1 MGERV
6 SDEQLALLADPIWL
20 DAKSS
25 AIEHARHLVAVELQ
39 ERRAG
44 DAERDAEIERKSLVN
59 KNLRMSI
66 EIMQDNADVEI
77 AALKAEHE
85 RFMTYHH
92 QQIALHVQEKAGSDE
107 IAADFEGKW
116 YRTQEQLA
124 ALNAKLAQTRGV
136 LEYVERYQDYWRDQ
150 PVVYWLGRLIE
161 EIGELS
167 GTLIGSHKGPVGHE
181 LRQIASICINWLDY
195 WQLPMCGVLE
205 GDDAKTSRS

>member
-77 AALKAEHE
+77 
-85 RFMTYHH
+85 
-92 QQIALHVQEKAGSDE
+92 
-107 IAADFEGKW
+107 
-116 YRTQEQLA
+116 A

>member
-1 MGERV
+1 MNKRV
-6 SDEQLALLADPIWL
+6 SDELLEKHRDNCDWWLEQDGCGCSDMVREYNESSPKEQAKWSDPPTYCTECQWWIDEKALF
-20 DAKSS
+20 
-25 AIEHARHLVAVELQ
+25 VELQ

-77 AALKAEHE
+77 
-85 RFMTYHH
+85 
-92 QQIALHVQEKAGSDE
+92 
-107 IAADFEGKW
+107 
-116 YRTQEQLA
+116 A